1 MTYNNGKR
9 LEELNNFTYI
19 PKDVAYINHYS
30 WLSTDTRSAEKVIYQ
45 NQRYNGPEGKR
56 CSFSIE
62 NNELVFNKLFWE
74 DRNIEIPILH
84 EEDNVFSYDFDLTFS
99 RRDNCLYISEIK
111 KEQTLKFL
119 IFDLLNNILYYEAI
133 LSISPDVK
141 YYISPNSTINYDSLE
156 NFKGFKVQV
165 WKDNELIHNENL
177 YLNL

>member
-30 WLSTDTRSAEKVIYQ
+30 WLSTDSRSAEKVIYQ

-111 KEQTLKFL
+111 KEQTLKLLGNICKFL
-119 IFDLLNNILYYEAI
+119 
-133 LSISPDVK
+133 
-141 YYISPNSTINYDSLE
+141 
-156 NFKGFKVQV
+156 
-165 WKDNELIHNENL
+165 
-177 YLNL
+177 